1 MKYLVKYL
9 AYRKAP
15 EVLDFPIKATLF
27 YGMSNGKKNL
37 HSSHSIG
44 SGPVTGNDKEAWRTL
59 NVAGKGCRSKSDR

>member
-27 YGMSNGKKNL
+27 LWY
-37 HSSHSIG
+37 
-44 SGPVTGNDKEAWRTL
+44 E
-59 NVAGKGCRSKSDR
+59 